1 MYGLAAQ
8 APSGWMSTALNTSMA
23 CQGYGTLWRATVAP
37 NWPKPCANRW
47 SDSATA
53 RATPGVPL
61 RRRSNWARGCPR
73 SPTRRSTDSS
83 SPPEAG
89 KPADEFQGGSVVL
102 ENQGLS
108 EQDQGDLAP
117 VGLPRRHTCGDE
129 CDRHHQLLALFEPT
143 VPGFRRDAPRRRP
156 PRPAQTRPTARN
168 GSRYRHRATML
179 REARN

>member
-1 MYGLAAQ
+1 MERCGGPRSHRTGRSR
-8 APSGWMSTALNTSMA
+8 APTA
-23 CQGYGTLWRATVAP
+23 GAT
-37 NWPKPCANRW
+37 RLLL
-47 SDSATA
+47 
-53 RATPGVPL
+53 GL
-61 RRRSNWARGCPR
+61 RREFHSGGDRTGQEAVHARLLGDQPILLR
-73 SPTRRSTDSS
+73 LQRRGSQR
-83 SPPEAG
+83 
-89 KPADEFQGGSVVL
+89 DEFQGGSVVL
-102 ENQGLS
+102 ENQGPS

-143 VPGFRRDAPRRRP
+143 VPSFPRDAPGRRP